1 MYKIFFSEKA
11 KVGLI
16 KLKKESPQLIKKLEK
31 LLIEIEHHPTTG
43 TGQVV
48 QLKYLGPN
56 TYSRRINKKHR
67 IVYKVLNDI
76 VELGSSFAYDTNIES
91 IN

>member
-11 KVGLI
+11 KDGL
-16 KLKKESPQLIKKLEK
+16 KRLKKESPQLLKKIEK
-31 LLIEIEHHPTTG
+31 LLIEIEQHPTTG
-43 TGQVV
+43 TGQIE

-67 IVYKVLNDI
+67 IVYRVINDV
-76 VELGSSFAYDTNIES
+76 VEVIIISVYGHYE
-91 IN
+91 

>member
-11 KVGLI
+11 KVGLK
-16 KLKKESPQLIKKLEK
+16 KLQKESPQLIKKLEK

-43 TGQVV
+43 TGQVE
-48 QLKYLGPN
+48 QLKFLGPN

-67 IVYKVLNDI
+67 IVYKVLNNV
-76 VELGSSFAYDTNIES
+76 VEVIIISVFGHYEI
-91 IN
+91 